1 MFVKMPDVLLCVPPF
16 SSENI
21 AHLAE
26 SALRFLELV
35 QENNVNTEQD
45 LSGEDAEETLHPN
58 ENYDSGTGALTS
70 PGRTRRR
77 RDRPA
82 VCVCVC
88 PELQALHEMVQQK
101 VVTLLSDSENIVKQ
115 SLMENGITRLCVFF
129 GRQKANDVLLSH
141 MITFL
146 NDKNDWHLRGAFFDS
161 IVGKSLE
168 TSGLWWRSTCEEAS
182 KTTASSHRDGEAV
195 RKRSGRRINPDQL
208 IGSADR
214 ISHCVIKQDA
224 LTV

>member
-1 MFVKMPDVLLCVPPF
+1 MFIKWKSFFL
-16 SSENI
+16 SSWWWSENI

-58 ENYDSGTGALTS
+58 ENYDSGTET
-70 PGRTRRR
+70 RTKPTFPLWLFLKCCRH
-77 RDRPA
+77 DEPL
-82 VCVCVC
+82 CVWRS
-88 PELQALHEMVQQK
+88 ELQALHEMVQQK

-161 IVGKSLE
+161 IVGK
-168 TSGLWWRSTCEEAS
+168 
-182 KTTASSHRDGEAV
+182 
-195 RKRSGRRINPDQL
+195 KRSGNIHTTIQRWTAIFVYMCVFT
-208 IGSADR
+208 IGLK
-214 ISHCVIKQDA
+214 I
-224 LTV
+224 LTLLKVFSYWTNIIFFI